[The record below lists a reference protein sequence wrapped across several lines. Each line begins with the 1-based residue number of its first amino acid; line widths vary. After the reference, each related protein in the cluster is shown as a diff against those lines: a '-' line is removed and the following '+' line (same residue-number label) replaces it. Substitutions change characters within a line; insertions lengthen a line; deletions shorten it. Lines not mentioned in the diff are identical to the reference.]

1 MKRFYPNIR
10 KTQLKVGLFTVVI
23 LAALVISY
31 LWLSSRI
38 STRAQTDLRLSFG
51 EVMGLEVGDQ
61 VTFRGMEVGRV
72 KKIEARD
79 RDILVTARINSDISL
94 KEGSRFIIADSGLM
108 GGTLLNI
115 SPGEGPGLLNT
126 KQVLAGDSPLG
137 IMSVIGQ
144 ATLALDEIKTVFAS
158 LRGEDGLIGKSTA
171 VLDNAQAATAAVDQ
185 LALGARND
193 LEATLDQIERLT
205 GEVRSVVQAS
215 SADLES
221 TLGQAPE
228 AMARASAALDSLKV
242 LSAKLDATMRA
253 LNSGQGTAGKLLRDD
268 ELYRQLQGSV
278 ASLDS
283 LVADV
288 RANPKKYLKFSIF

>member
-1 MKRFYPNIR
+1 MKRFYPNLR
-10 KTQLKVGLFTVVI
+10 QTQLKVGLFTVVI

-94 KEGSRFIIADSGLM
+94 KEGSRFIISDSSLM
-108 GGTLLNI
+108 GGTVLNI
-115 SPGEGPGLLNT
+115 TQGKGPGIMDTGNIM
-126 KQVLAGDSPLG
+126 VGDTPVG
-137 IMSVIGQ
+137 VMGVVNQ
-144 ATLALDEIKTVFAS
+144 ATRAIEEINAVFAE
-158 LRGEDGLIGKSTA
+158 LRAENGLIARSGA
-171 VLDNAQAATAAVDQ
+171 VLDNAQQAVASVDQ
-185 LALGARND
+185 LAGSASEDLRAALDQVERLGAEVRLVLQKGSDD
-193 LEATLDQIERLT
+193 LDATL
-205 GEVRSVVQAS
+205 S
-215 SADLES
+215 
-221 TLGQAPE
+221 QAPD
-228 AMARASAALDSLKV
+228 AMARVNAALDSLKT
-242 LSAKLDATMRA
+242 LSGRLDRTVAA
-253 LNSGQGTAGKLLRDD
+253 LNTGQSTAGRLLRDD
-268 ELYRQLQGSV
+268 ELYRQLQSSV